1 VLSAVLAAC
10 AVVALAARFRPA
22 APVRR
27 VGNRAAHTR
36 PARRLPGVPRR
47 LLHRRSTLDPAELAV
62 WCDSLSRALRA
73 GSTLH
78 QCLRTVAPPT
88 AAARQLEPALL
99 ALERGA
105 SVSSALAA
113 LDVSS
118 PHLDLAVVVLR
129 ACAEHGGAAAEPID
143 RAAAALRQRA
153 ALDGERRTHSAQA
166 RMSATVMTLL
176 PGAMLALL
184 LATSASVRSAVAQ
197 PGGLAAVALG
207 TALNAA
213 GWWWMRRTI
222 EGSRR

>member
-1 VLSAVLAAC
+1 M
-10 AVVALAARFRPA
+10 R
-22 APVRR
+22 
-27 VGNRAAHTR
+27 
-36 PARRLPGVPRR
+36 
-47 LLHRRSTLDPAELAV
+47 RRSPIDPAELAV

-78 QCLRTVAPPT
+78 HCLRTVAPPT
-88 AAARQLEPALL
+88 AAVSQLEPALL

-105 SVSSALAA
+105 SVSSALAG

-129 ACAEHGGAAAEPID
+129 ACAERGGAAAEPID

-184 LATSASVRSAVAQ
+184 LATSASVRSAVSQ
-197 PGGLAAVALG
+197 PGGLLAVALG
-207 TALNAA
+207 TGLNVA
-213 GWWWMRRTI
+213 GWCWMRRMI
-222 EGSRR
+222 DGDGR